1 MLSWSPSSRD
11 WLLSKSEWMVGS
23 PFYMSI
29 SLFHFL
35 SPEILQMVNCCLEEG
50 QSIQNQSWEQCC
62 DGCKVR
68 NDTWYKRNVMNTK
81 IFTIV
86 KFLYPLTIMDWDE
99 SLAIGVVMMGELSL
113 YWEPHPF
120 FHDSIE
126 KVHVCVCVH
135 TLVCSCET
143 QMGLTICQP
152 IKSTRWSW
160 LTNATIQ
167 MIRLNY
173 E

>member
-1 MLSWSPSSRD
+1 MNEWS
-11 WLLSKSEWMVGS
+11 VV

-29 SLFHFL
+29 SLFHVL

-86 KFLYPLTIMDWDE
+86 KFLYPLTYWWYNGLRWVISHWRGYDGRTE
-99 SLAIGVVMMGELSL
+99 SLLRAS
-113 YWEPHPF
+113 PF
-120 FHDSIE
+120 FPWQNRE
-126 KVHVCVCVH
+126 GACVCVCVH

-152 IKSTRWSW
+152 IKSTRWSR

-167 MIRLNY
+167 MIHLNY